1 MARSN
6 RKKHKRAMP
15 AKTEREDIQSSPFAS
30 IVLKEKKEKPAEKAV
45 LKPRKS
51 SEIIQGYNPSANFA
65 DILYNWEH
73 TGNPYAMPEKKR
85 IKDIEEKKTSF
96 ADILAQ
102 WEGKDSKKA
111 EKEGYRRASAPYKPS
126 QSFAAILSAFE
137 GGEEKTEERKE
148 KTASGPRK
156 KEEQPAPQTTFFKEM
171 EDDDEI
177 PDNVSWS
184 VFTGSRDVKRPEEPA
199 AEAKNEVSAPMPAK
213 RKAPS
218 YKASRDFASILDEYE
233 TRVEKKPAHA
243 EPVNKKE
250 KASPAQDRISVLF
263 RQREEDDEIPDNVS
277 WSVFTGARDIVRD
290 EHADLKVSKKEQPS
304 QPASPHRKHYKPVRS
319 QIFIR
324 EVEKAGSEESF
335 EELLKQK
342 GDTAAPH
349 KEKTINELRMMLPQ
363 ATLDLHGM
371 TQEEAE
377 GALTGF
383 IRDAVESKLEKI
395 AVIHGKGLHSEDGVG
410 ILKDVTM
417 QVLEKSGCCREA
429 GFAKPGFGGS
439 GVTWV
444 ILKKEK

>member
-1 MARSN
+1 
-6 RKKHKRAMP
+6 MP

-30 IVLKEKKEKPAEKAV
+30 IVLKEKKEKPAEKTV

-51 SEIIQGYNPSANFA
+51 SEIIQGYNPSADFA

-73 TGNPYAMPEKKR
+73 TGNPYALPEKKR

-102 WEGKDSKKA
+102 WEGKDRKKS

-126 QSFAAILSAFE
+126 QSFADILSAFE
-137 GGEEKTEERKE
+137 GGEEKTEERKA
-148 KTASGPRK
+148 KTSTVSQK
-156 KEEQPAPQTTFFKEM
+156 KGGQPATQTTFFKEM
-171 EDDDEI
+171 EEDDEI

-184 VFTGSRDVKRPEEPA
+184 VFTGSCDVKRPEEPA
-199 AEAKNEVSAPMPAK
+199 AEAQNEVSAPMPEK
-213 RKAPS
+213 RKTPS

-233 TRVEKKPAHA
+233 TRMEKKPVLTK
-243 EPVNKKE
+243 PVSKKE
-250 KASPAQDRISVLF
+250 VTSSEEDMTSSLF

-277 WSVFTGARDIVRD
+277 WSVFTGARDIVRE
-290 EHADLKVSKKEQPS
+290 EHADLKTSKMEQPS
-304 QPASPHRKHYKPVRS
+304 QSAAPHRKHCKPVRS

-342 GDTAAPH
+342 GDTVTPH

-377 GALTGF
+377 GALSGF

>member
-1 MARSN
+1 
-6 RKKHKRAMP
+6 MP

-73 TGNPYAMPEKKR
+73 TGNPYALPEKKR

-102 WEGKDSKKA
+102 WEGKDRKKA
-111 EKEGYRRASAPYKPS
+111 EKGGYRRASAPYKPS
-126 QSFAAILSAFE
+126 QSFADILSAFE

-148 KTASGPRK
+148 KTASGPGK
-156 KEEQPAPQTTFFKEM
+156 KEEQTAPQTTFFKEM

-177 PDNVSWS
+177 PD
-184 VFTGSRDVKRPEEPA
+184 T
-199 AEAKNEVSAPMPAK
+199 
-213 RKAPS
+213 
-218 YKASRDFASILDEYE
+218 
-233 TRVEKKPAHA
+233 
-243 EPVNKKE
+243 
-250 KASPAQDRISVLF
+250 
-263 RQREEDDEIPDNVS
+263 VS

-377 GALTGF
+377 GALSGF

>member
-1 MARSN
+1 
-6 RKKHKRAMP
+6 MP

-30 IVLKEKKEKPAEKAV
+30 IVLKEKKEKPAEKTV

-51 SEIIQGYNPSANFA
+51 SEIIQGYNPSADFA

-73 TGNPYAMPEKKR
+73 TGNPYALPEKKR

-102 WEGKDSKKA
+102 WEGQDRKKS

-126 QSFAAILSAFE
+126 HSFADILSAFE
-137 GGEEKTEERKE
+137 GGDEKTEERKV
-148 KTASGPRK
+148 KTSSVSQK
-156 KEEQPAPQTTFFKEM
+156 KGGQPATQTTFFKEM
-171 EDDDEI
+171 EEDDEI

-184 VFTGSRDVKRPEEPA
+184 VFTGSCDVKRPEEPA
-199 AEAKNEVSAPMPAK
+199 TEAQNEVSAPMPEK
-213 RKAPS
+213 RKTPS

-233 TRVEKKPAHA
+233 TRMEKKPVLTK
-243 EPVNKKE
+243 PVSKKE
-250 KASPAQDRISVLF
+250 VTSSEEDMTSSLF

-277 WSVFTGARDIVRD
+277 WSVFTGARDIVRE
-290 EHADLKVSKKEQPS
+290 EHADLKTSKMEQPS
-304 QPASPHRKHYKPVRS
+304 QSAAPHRKHCKPVRS

-342 GDTAAPH
+342 GDTVTPH

-377 GALTGF
+377 GALSGF

>member
-1 MARSN
+1 
-6 RKKHKRAMP
+6 MP

-30 IVLKEKKEKPAEKAV
+30 IVLKEKKEKPAQKPV

-51 SEIIQGYNPSANFA
+51 SEIIQGYNPSADFA

-73 TGNPYAMPEKKR
+73 TGNPYALPEKKR
-85 IKDIEEKKTSF
+85 IKDIGEKKTSF

-102 WEGKDSKKA
+102 WEGKDRKKA
-111 EKEGYRRASAPYKPS
+111 EKGGYRRASAPYKPS
-126 QSFAAILSAFE
+126 QSFADILSAFE
-137 GGEEKTEERKE
+137 DGEEKLEAGKE
-148 KTASGPRK
+148 KAASVPRK

-184 VFTGSRDVKRPEEPA
+184 VFTGSCDVKRPEEPA
-199 AEAKNEVSAPMPAK
+199 AEAQNEVSALLVEK
-213 RKAPS
+213 RKTVS

-233 TRVEKKPAHA
+233 ARVEKKPSHA
-243 EPVNKKE
+243 EPVSKKE
-250 KASPAQDRISVLF
+250 EASPAQDRISALF
-263 RQREEDDEIPDNVS
+263 KQREEDDEIPDNVS
-277 WSVFTGARDIVRD
+277 WSVFTGARDIVRE
-290 EHADLKVSKKEQPS
+290 EHTDSEVSKKEQLS
-304 QPASPHRKHYKPVRS
+304 QPAAPHRKHCKPVRS

-335 EELLKQK
+335 EELLRQK
-342 GDTAAPH
+342 GDTVPPH

-377 GALTGF
+377 GALSGF

>member
-1 MARSN
+1 
-6 RKKHKRAMP
+6 MP
-15 AKTEREDIQSSPFAS
+15 AKSEREDIQSSPFAS
-30 IVLKEKKEKPAEKAV
+30 IVLKEKKEKPAEKTV

-51 SEIIQGYNPSANFA
+51 SEIIQGYNPSADFA

-73 TGNPYAMPEKKR
+73 TGNPYALPEKKR

-102 WEGKDSKKA
+102 WEGKDRKKS

-126 QSFAAILSAFE
+126 QSFADILSAFE
-137 GGEEKTEERKE
+137 GGEEKTEERKV
-148 KTASGPRK
+148 KTSTVSQK
-156 KEEQPAPQTTFFKEM
+156 KGGQPATQTTFFKVTE
-171 EDDDEI
+171 EDDEI

-184 VFTGSRDVKRPEEPA
+184 VFTGSCDVKRPEEPA
-199 AEAKNEVSAPMPAK
+199 AEAQNEVSAPMPEK
-213 RKAPS
+213 RKTPS

-233 TRVEKKPAHA
+233 TRMEKKPVLTK
-243 EPVNKKE
+243 PVSKKE
-250 KASPAQDRISVLF
+250 VTSSEEDMTSSLF

-277 WSVFTGARDIVRD
+277 WSVFTGARDIVRE
-290 EHADLKVSKKEQPS
+290 EHADLKTSKMEQPS
-304 QPASPHRKHYKPVRS
+304 QSAAPHRKHCKPVRS

-342 GDTAAPH
+342 GDTVTPQ

-377 GALTGF
+377 GALSGF